1 MNEKERRSRRS
12 KLSTTINN
20 DEEYDK
26 VKYELKNN

>member
-1 MNEKERRSRRS
+1 MKHWMRSS

-20 DEEYDK
+20 EKKNEEYDK